1 MEFEHKKCSHP
12 FACLCLN
19 MTSYATARFPE
30 ATRILKKF
38 NAQCSETSDT
48 LGPISAV
55 EMTVRT
61 QYNLGDAELLSGIIY
76 AIVVSAENRAG
87 VGPASNV
94 NLLRKQDGSKLR

>member
-1 MEFEHKKCSHP
+1 MSLLVFLKRK
-12 FACLCLN
+12 FFK
-19 MTSYATARFPE
+19 YASAY
-30 ATRILKKF
+30 LKNLRSPF

-48 LGPISAV
+48 LSPISVV

-94 NLLRKQDGSKLR
+94 NLLRKQDGSKSQ